1 MGIYSTDRYFG
12 GTYTNYAAQI
22 PANEAYYAAFG
33 CAHILADCQA
43 NDMALFESAIYDDMA
58 EVMSLQE
65 GYQVVNENAFTNV
78 IKKIV
83 EMFKK
88 LVAKIKGIFKS
99 FIAKL
104 DGVFKSGKD
113 LVKKYEKQILKY
125 HNWKEFKVKNIR
137 KPKNNGNTIRDK
149 VDSLFSIHISNN
161 YNIPS
166 TDNTD
171 WPLTT
176 KILGKTEK
184 EISDMDAEDLRI
196 HIIKEGGYLSGVNIS
211 NFGEL
216 SELVTDHLWDEE
228 DTLDGDDDKIS
239 SSFFTTAWIKGV
251 LEDDKWKHD
260 VEKIN
265 KNCEDKINKI
275 IDDLKKIDDK
285 LAKEVSD
292 KKINADDRVRVK
304 SGNPRGFNL
313 ADSSKTI
320 GKDDRAQSGYKD
332 FELSDAMQNSITDND
347 TRNKLTDAP
356 NAYRGA
362 TYGDIQKYIHALQ
375 KVASNEQEV
384 ITKVTSEYMSQVKFA
399 ITQAKKIWSTAAS
412 YSSTTHKED
421 ASYYEALG
429 ECAAEQVYQ
438 SFEAING

>member
-12 GTYTNYAAQI
+12 GSYTNYAAEI
-22 PANEAYYAAFG
+22 PANEAYGAAFG
-33 CAHILADCQA
+33 CAHVLADCQV

-83 EMFKK
+83 EMFKR

-104 DGVFKSGKD
+104 YGVFKSGKD

-125 HNWKEFKVKNIR
+125 HNWKEFKLKNIR

-149 VDSLFSIHISNN
+149 VDSLFAIHISNN

-166 TDNTD
+166 IDKTD

-176 KILGKTEK
+176 KILNKTEK

-216 SELVTDHLWDEE
+216 SELVTDHLWDDE

-251 LEDDKWKHD
+251 LEDDKWKKD
-260 VEKIN
+260 VEKTN

-292 KKINADDRVRVK
+292 KKINADDRVRMK
-304 SGNPRGFNL
+304 SGNPQGFNL

-332 FELSDAMQNSITDND
+332 FELSDKMQKYSTDED
-347 TRNKLTDAP
+347 IPHKMSQQSLMGSK
-356 NAYRGA
+356 GA

-399 ITQAKKIWSTAAS
+399 IAQAKKIWSAAAS

-421 ASYYEALG
+421 ASYYQALG
-429 ECAAEQVYQ
+429 ECAAEQVY
-438 SFEAING
+438 SYIESL

>member
-1 MGIYSTDRYFG
+1 M
-12 GTYTNYAAQI
+12 N
-22 PANEAYYAAFG
+22 
-33 CAHILADCQA
+33 
-43 NDMALFESAIYDDMA
+43 

-65 GYQVVNENAFTNV
+65 GYQVVNENAFTNI

-88 LVAKIKGIFKS
+88 LIAKIKGIFKS

-166 TDNTD
+166 TDNRN

-216 SELVTDHLWDEE
+216 SELVTDHLWDDE

-251 LEDDKWKHD
+251 LEDDKWKKD
-260 VEKIN
+260 VEKTN

-292 KKINADDRVRVK
+292 KKINADDRVRMK
-304 SGNPRGFNL
+304 SGNPQGFNL
-313 ADSSKTI
+313 ADSSKNI
-320 GKDDRAQSGYKD
+320 GKDDKAQSGYKD
-332 FELSDAMQNSITDND
+332 FELSRNTQNMYDDSDL
-347 TRNKLTDAP
+347 NKNYNMTSL
-356 NAYRGA
+356 GA

-399 ITQAKKIWSTAAS
+399 IAQAKKIWSAAAS

-421 ASYYEALG
+421 ASYYQALG
-429 ECAAEQVYQ
+429 ECAAEQVY
-438 SFEAING
+438 SDMESL